1 MLLCVC
7 VCVCVCVCM
16 HAHTQFYLFGSSWMV
31 AHQVPLPK
39 EFPRQEYWSGL
50 SFSTP
55 RDLPD
60 LGIKSKSLVSP
71 TLSGR
76 FFTTVPPGKP
86 LALNLI
92 FMEVNWKSDPRAH
105 NHNPCTISETY
116 F

>member
-1 MLLCVC
+1 MYIACVYAQSLSR
-7 VCVCVCVCM
+7 V
-16 HAHTQFYLFGSSWMV
+16 QLFVTTWTV
-31 AHQVPLPK
+31 THQASLSM
-39 EFPRQEYWSGL
+39 EFSRQERWSGL

-60 LGIKSKSLVSP
+60 LGIKSKSLAPP

-76 FFTTVPPGKP
+76 FFTAVPPGKP

-92 FMEVNWKSDPRAH
+92 FMEINWKSDPRAH
-105 NHNPCTISETY
+105 NHNPSTISETY